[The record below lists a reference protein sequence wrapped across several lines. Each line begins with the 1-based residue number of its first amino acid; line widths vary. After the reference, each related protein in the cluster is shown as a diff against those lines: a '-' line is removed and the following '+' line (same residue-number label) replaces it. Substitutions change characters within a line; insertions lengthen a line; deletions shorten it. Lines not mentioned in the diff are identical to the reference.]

1 MIRLRK
7 WLSFGASEI
16 GPAHI
21 ASGKPNQDSWAAF
34 HHFGCDV
41 LVVADGVGSKSYSE
55 FGSAGAC
62 RAVDQAASNRVSLGL
77 PLDLNDENCKT
88 AFLDETKDAWVDS
101 IKPINP
107 DDATT
112 TCLFALRDGAGMLW
126 IALLGDGCA
135 AAIMRNGSV
144 KLLQSGKEDSFSNM
158 TQSLTESTV
167 ASDWK
172 VMGVVEEECKAVLL
186 CTDGIADDLIDI
198 EGFAS
203 NLVEDFCN
211 LPVTTAASEAMSMLL
226 DWPTPKH
233 SDDKTPA
240 CLFVREYEDE

>member
-1 MIRLRK
+1 MIEMQR

-41 LVVADGVGSKSYSE
+41 LVVADGVGSRDHSE

-62 RAVDQAASNRVSLGL
+62 RAVDQAVSNRVFLGL
-77 PLDLNDENCKT
+77 PLDLNDEGCKT
-88 AFLDETKDAWVDS
+88 AFLDEIRNTWIDS
-101 IKPINP
+101 IKPI
-107 DDATT
+107 DANDAST
-112 TCLFALRDGAGMLW
+112 TCLFALRDGSGMLW
-126 IALLGDGCA
+126 VALLGDGCA
-135 AAIMRNGSV
+135 AAVMRNGSV
-144 KLLQSGKEDSFSNM
+144 ELLQDGKEDSFSNM
-158 TQSLTESTV
+158 TQSLTESTE

-172 VMGVVEEECKAVLL
+172 VVGVDENKCKAVLL
-186 CTDGIADDLIDI
+186 CTDGIADDLIDV

-203 NLVEDFCN
+203 SLVDDYCN
-211 LPVTTAASEAMSMLL
+211 LPATTAASEVMSMLL

-233 SDDKTPA
+233 SDDKTLA